1 MHALL
6 LLLGSCRQKASH
18 DLEKEVKNLRLEFS
32 DLHLK
37 HKSLGRELRR
47 HQDIDSKSKARIKRL
62 KGNFLICFMIDHLPF
77 CKYRKHTF
85 ILSKSVLMRVS
96 RLDLSKLPKHI

>member
-1 MHALL
+1 MPFVFNAISITKKKKIFCPLELSLRSMHVLL

-37 HKSLGRELRR
+37 HKSLARELWR
-47 HQDIDSKSKARIKRL
+47 HQDIDAKSKAGIKRL
-62 KGNFLICFMIDHLPF
+62 KGNFLICFFFL
-77 CKYRKHTF
+77 
-85 ILSKSVLMRVS
+85 
-96 RLDLSKLPKHI
+96 